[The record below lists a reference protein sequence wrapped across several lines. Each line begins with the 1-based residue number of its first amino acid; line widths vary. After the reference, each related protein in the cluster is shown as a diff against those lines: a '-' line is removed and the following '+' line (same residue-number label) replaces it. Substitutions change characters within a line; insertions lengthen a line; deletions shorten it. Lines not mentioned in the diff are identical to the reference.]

1 MRFSI
6 ERRENMFTGIIQ
18 EIGIVDA
25 VVRKSGGVRL
35 AIRAD
40 ASAQEIKVDDSVA
53 INGVCQT
60 VISRRESSFEVE
72 AVEETLRKTTIGSL
86 RVSDRVNLELALQM
100 GDRLGGHLVQGHV
113 DCVGH
118 VESVEKRPMSWLVR
132 VSFPRGFSRY
142 VVPVGSIAV
151 DGVSLTV
158 AAVEGSAFIVS
169 VIPHTLE
176 KTTLSDVRAGAAVN
190 LEFDLV
196 GKYIERMVLKGDEKG
211 GGISKEKVA
220 AWGFGT

>member
-1 MRFSI
+1 MLFLT
-6 ERRENMFTGIIQ
+6 ERREKMFTGIIQ

-40 ASAQEIKVDDSVA
+40 ASAEEIKVDDSVA
-53 INGVCQT
+53 ISGVCQT
-60 VISRRESSFEVE
+60 VISRGSASFEVE
-72 AVEETLRKTTIGSL
+72 AVEETLRKTTIGAL
-86 RVSDRVNLELALQM
+86 RVSDRVNLELALRM

-132 VSFPRGFSRY
+132 VGFPREFVRY

-158 AAVEGSAFIVS
+158 AAVEGSVFVVS

-176 KTTLSDVRAGAAVN
+176 KTTLSDVRSGTLVN

-211 GGISKEKVA
+211 GGISREKLA
-220 AWGFGT
+220 AWGFET